1 MTTAEFAH
9 LYGAAD
15 GSLHVTLP
23 IAVAE
28 EAIAKGRAELH
39 PMARRGLAPTT
50 LLMLHGPRDQAE
62 LETIWQLIETSYAFA
77 RRADDST
84 GDSS

>member
-1 MTTAEFAH
+1 
-9 LYGAAD
+9 
-15 GSLHVTLP
+15 
-23 IAVAE
+23 
-28 EAIAKGRAELH
+28 
-39 PMARRGLAPTT
+39 MARRGLAPTT